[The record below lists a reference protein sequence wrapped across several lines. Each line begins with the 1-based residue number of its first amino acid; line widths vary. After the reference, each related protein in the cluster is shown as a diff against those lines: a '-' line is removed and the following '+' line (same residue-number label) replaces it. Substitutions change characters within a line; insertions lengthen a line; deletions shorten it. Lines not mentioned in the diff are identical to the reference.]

1 MRELVLVAMGGAMGA
16 GLRYSLSEKIRQS
29 VSEPQFTYGTL
40 AVNVIGCLLAGVLV
54 GLAEKHHAVSAE
66 ARLFWLTGILGGFTT
81 LSAFGVETVDLL
93 RGARFGIAAAY
104 VLSTLMGSLLALWL
118 AQMMIPARR

>member
-54 GLAEKHHAVSAE
+54 GLAEKHQAVSAE
-66 ARLFWLTGILGGFTT
+66 ARLFWLTGILGGFT
-81 LSAFGVETVDLL
+81 TVDLL